1 MMFFVGVVVGI
12 GVGILSVI
20 VTLLAVADYIDCP
33 SEKDCD
39 YDGQDGTCCVE
50 CKTRWLQ
57 KEWDE

>member
-1 MMFFVGVVVGI
+1 VMKNYEF
-12 GVGILSVI
+12 LAEA
-20 VTLLAVADYIDCP
+20 LLASRGRYDDLAYVADYIDCP

>member
-1 MMFFVGVVVGI
+1 MKNYEA
-12 GVGILSVI
+12 LAKA
-20 VTLLAVADYIDCP
+20 LLASKGRYDDLFCVADYIDCP

-39 YDGQDGTCCVE
+39 CDGQDGTRCVE

>member
-1 MMFFVGVVVGI
+1 MTIWLMW
-12 GVGILSVI
+12 L
-20 VTLLAVADYIDCP
+20 DYIDCP